1 MNIQDLHRPF
11 DPDKVSWRV
20 GSTTKDKKRGLALAY
35 LDARDVMERLDEVCG
50 PENWQSDCYDAGD
63 GRLACKLG
71 IRINGEWVWKCA
83 GAGGRD
89 ASDKGLSENDVSK
102 ASFSDALKRAAVL
115 WGIGRYLYDLQTPWV
130 NLDEYKKIIP
140 AEHDKL
146 RKVLM
151 GAAVQDTGPSMTSK
165 ERFAELR
172 DWIFRASDLDELDRW
187 YSDPRTISEIDQLPA
202 RQRYDLQ
209 EDFLVQGS
217 LIAESDA
224 AATAFKKSWVNM
236 WNQLPKDNQD
246 NVRDRIVSGKQEAA

>member
-1 MNIQDLHRPF
+1 MKLQDLHKPF

-71 IRINGEWVWKCA
+71 IRIDGEWVWKCD
-83 GAGGRD
+83 GAGGRE

-140 AEHDKL
+140 AEYDKL
-146 RKVLM
+146 RKVLL
-151 GAAVQDTGPSMTSK
+151 GATVQDTGPSMVSK
-165 ERFAELR
+165 ERFTELR
-172 DWIFRASDLDELDRW
+172 DWISRASNLDELDAW
-187 YSDPRTISEIDQLPA
+187 YSDPRTIAEIDQLPA
-202 RQRYDLQ
+202 RHRYDLQ

-217 LIAESDA
+217 LIAESEA
-224 AATAFKKSWVNM
+224 AANAFKKSWVNM
-236 WNQLPKDNQD
+236 WNQLPQDNQD
-246 NVRDRIVSGKQEAA
+246 NVKDRITQGKREAA